1 MFAGRVEELRKIGQ
15 ALFQTSHGNPQH
27 FLIHGERGIGKSSL
41 LLYVDAL
48 ANGLAPSLAGD
59 RFTFLTIQIEL
70 EAHDTPVNLIEKIGR
85 ELERE
90 IRKRNEAQE
99 LAKGIWDVLK
109 RVEAF
114 GVKLRDATPSKGE
127 MLLEDLV
134 DTIDNILSQVGTA
147 IDGIILLIDEADKG
161 AKSTNLGKFVKLLS
175 ERLTKRNCH
184 KVCIGLAGTPPVLDA
199 LKQSHESALRIF
211 NIMELEPLLPDE
223 RKLVLT
229 LGLED
234 AASNSG
240 MHVSFEEGAEEMVS
254 QLSEGYP
261 HFIQQFAYCA
271 FDRHKG
277 DTITLS
283 DVRSGAFDLEG
294 GAIDQLGQRYFQGL
308 YYEKIGSDDYRK
320 VLHAMVSE
328 AEWVTK
334 KQILTKTGLKPG
346 TVNNAIQA
354 LKSREIIR
362 IKPGRP
368 GVYRLPSQSFK
379 AWIRAFT
386 ANLNHP
392 SS

>member
-1 MFAGRVEELRKIGQ
+1 MFAGRGDELRKIGE

-48 ANGLAPSLAGD
+48 ASGAASSLAGE
-59 RFTFLTIQIEL
+59 RFSFLTIQIEL
-70 EAHDTPVNLIEKIGR
+70 ESADSPVNLVQKISR

-90 IRKRNEAQE
+90 INKKREVKE
-99 LAKGIWDVLK
+99 FGKGIWDVVK

-114 GVKLRDATPSKGE
+114 GVKLRTAETSRSE

-134 DTIDNILSQVGTA
+134 ETIDKILSQIGTA

-161 AKSTNLGKFVKLLS
+161 AKSTNLGKFVKLFT
-175 ERLTKRNCH
+175 ERLTKHNCH
-184 KVCIGLAGTPPVLDA
+184 KVCLGLAGISPLLEE
-199 LKQSHESALRIF
+199 LKKSHESALRIF
-211 NIMELEPLLPDE
+211 NIMELEPLIPDE
-223 RKLVLT
+223 RKLVLR
-229 LGLED
+229 LGLQD
-234 AASNSG
+234 AASKSG
-240 MHVSFEEGAEEMVS
+240 IDVSFEEGAEEMVS

-271 FDRHKG
+271 YDQHRG
-277 DTITLS
+277 NTITLS
-283 DVRSGAFDLEG
+283 DVRSGAFDREG
-294 GAIDQLGQRYFQGL
+294 GAIHQLGQRYFQGL
-308 YYEKIGSDDYRK
+308 YFGQIGSDDYRK
-320 VLHAMVSE
+320 VLHAMASE
-328 AEWVTK
+328 ADWVTK

-354 LKSREIIR
+354 LKTREIIR
-362 IKPGRP
+362 AKPGRA

-392 SS
+392 S